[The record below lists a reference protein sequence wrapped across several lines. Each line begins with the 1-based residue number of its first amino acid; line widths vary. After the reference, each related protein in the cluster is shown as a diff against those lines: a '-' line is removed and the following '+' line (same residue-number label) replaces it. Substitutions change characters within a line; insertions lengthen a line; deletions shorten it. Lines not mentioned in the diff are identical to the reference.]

1 MISLLNQMPSVLVM
15 SAAVPTPGAAPSAG
29 GASGTTVAPGVA
41 AAPGAAPPKAP
52 LAAAAFLSLCC
63 LGLGVLFFFSIMNQR
78 KQKRQRDDMLR
89 GIQKHD
95 RVQTIGGVIGSV
107 MEIKPEVVVLKVDES
122 SNTRISFARASV
134 QQVLDASDIAEEQSC
149 RRPGGGDGFLSV
161 YGSVPSGNSSK

>member
-29 GASGTTVAPGVA
+29 GASGTAVAPGVA
-41 AAPGAAPPKAP
+41 GAPVAAPQS
-52 LAAAAFLSLCC
+52 AFGGGGIFIFML

-107 MEIKPEVVVLKVDES
+107 MEIKPEVVILKVDES

-134 QQVLDASDIAEEQSC
+134 QQVLDASDIAEEQSIE
-149 RRPGGGDGFLSV
+149 DLEEETVS
-161 YGSVPSGNSSK
+161 

>member
-1 MISLLNQMPSVLVM
+1 MISLLNQMSSVVVM
-15 SAAVPTPGAAPSAG
+15 SASVPTPGAAPSAG

-41 AAPGAAPPKAP
+41 GAPAAPPQG
-52 LAAAAFLSLCC
+52 AFGGGGIFIFML

-89 GIQKHD
+89 AIQKHD

-107 MEIKPEVVVLKVDES
+107 MEIKPDVVVLKVDES

-134 QQVLDASDIAEEQSC
+134 QQVLDVSDIAEEESIE
-149 RRPGGGDGFLSV
+149 DLEEETVS
-161 YGSVPSGNSSK
+161 